1 MSNIDIVFKILF
13 ITSTIYMFINYK
25 KNSNERR
32 ADLETSRLTLTLVV
46 CLKYLIVMFF
56 YSTFCVR
63 DLADIQTQKQY
74 I

>member
-1 MSNIDIVFKILF
+1 
-13 ITSTIYMFINYK
+13 MFINYK
-25 KNSNERR
+25 KKSNERR
-32 ADLETSRLTLTLVV
+32 ADLETSRFTFTLVV

-74 I
+74 IWQQLQHNHNLN